1 MFLAPLRGTSGGM
14 IVTLSRFKIVLA
26 GLSAIIFFAW
36 SGSVDRRAMAQGV
49 KRPIGLGSTTS
60 ANAEL
65 EKEVSAKLAN
75 NDQLMFAK
83 LSVTADVT
91 KNQITLA
98 GELPSDALRT
108 TAVELAKSA
117 QVGLIVNDQITV
129 KTKVLPEES
138 KGGGARPN
146 R

>member
-1 MFLAPLRGTSGGM
+1 
-14 IVTLSRFKIVLA
+14 
-26 GLSAIIFFAW
+26 
-36 SGSVDRRAMAQGV
+36 MAQGV
-49 KRPIGLGSTTS
+49 KKPIGLGSTKS

-65 EKEVSAKLAN
+65 EKEVSAKLAS
-75 NDQLMFAK
+75 NDQLKFAK

-117 QVGLIVNDQITV
+117 QAGLLVNDQITV

-138 KGGGARPN
+138 KGGGARTN

>member
-1 MFLAPLRGTSGGM
+1 
-14 IVTLSRFKIVLA
+14 
-26 GLSAIIFFAW
+26 
-36 SGSVDRRAMAQGV
+36 MAQAV
-49 KRPIGLGSTTS
+49 NKPIGLGSTKS

-65 EKEVSAKLAN
+65 EKEVRAKLASD
-75 NDQLMFAK
+75 DQLKFAK

-129 KTKVLPEES
+129 KTKVLPET
-138 KGGGARPN
+138 KGGGARMK

>member
-1 MFLAPLRGTSGGM
+1 M
-14 IVTLSRFKIVLA
+14 TLSRFKIVLA
-26 GLSAIIFFAW
+26 GLSAIIFCTW
-36 SGSVDRRAMAQGV
+36 SGSADRRAMAQGV
-49 KRPIGLGSTTS
+49 KKPIGLGSTKS

-65 EKEVSAKLAN
+65 EKEVSAKLAS
-75 NDQLMFAK
+75 NDQLKFAK

-108 TAVELAKSA
+108 TAVKLAKSA
-117 QVGLIVNDQITV
+117 QAGLLVNDQITV

-138 KGGGARPN
+138 KGGGARTN